1 MSGNM
6 QRRKFLS
13 VGFGALAA
21 GASSLCFGRAP
32 AAGTLD
38 RGAELAPGRR
48 LYRGAELAF
57 GTTVTIQLLHDDERD
72 ARLAI
77 EDAFRAAHNIDR
89 LLSIYRP
96 GSQVHELNRNRVLY
110 NPDPHLLAVLSASRR
125 LAELTD
131 GAFDV
136 TVQPLWFAAGGA
148 ARREALALV
157 GQHDLH
163 FDRRQVRL
171 QRERMA
177 ITLNGIAQGYAT
189 DLALQAL
196 RARGIRDALVDIGE
210 FAGVGRRASHQ
221 PWQIGLQDPRRRDGL
236 LGTMALENRCLATS
250 GDYATAFSADFS
262 RHHIVD
268 PASGESP
275 PELASV
281 TVAAPSAMLA
291 DGLSTALMV
300 TGTHKGLRLV
310 RELPGVDALF
320 VDKAGRRAQSEGFH
334 WTAA

>member
-1 MSGNM
+1 M

-13 VGFGALAA
+13 AGFGALAA
-21 GASSLCFGRAP
+21 GAGAFCFGQASAP
-32 AAGTLD
+32 
-38 RGAELAPGRR
+38 GAFEPGPELAPGRR
-48 LYRGAELAF
+48 LFRGADLAF
-57 GTTVTIQLLHDDERD
+57 GTTVTIQLVHDSERD

-96 GSQVHELNRNRVLY
+96 GSQVYELNRTGRLLR
-110 NPDPHLLAVLSASRR
+110 PDPHLLNVLAESRR
-125 LAELTD
+125 LSQLSG

-136 TVQPLWFAAGGA
+136 TVQPLWLAAAAGLD
-148 ARREALALV
+148 RRSALALV
-157 GQHDLH
+157 GGRLQ
-163 FDRRQVRL
+163 FDRHQVRL
-171 QRERMA
+171 PRAGMA

-189 DLALQAL
+189 DLALDAL

-210 FAGVGRRASHQ
+210 FSGIGRRSPQQ
-221 PWQIGLQDPRRRDGL
+221 PWHVGIQDPRHKDRL
-236 LGTMALENRCLATS
+236 LGVMPLEARSLATS
-250 GDYATAFSADFS
+250 GDYETTFSADFS

-300 TGTHKGLRLV
+300 LGTEPGMRLLR
-310 RELPGVDALF
+310 EMPGVDALF
-320 VDKAGRRAQSEGFH
+320 VDKAGARKQSAGFH
-334 WTAA
+334 WTAT

>member
-1 MSGNM
+1 M

-13 VGFGALAA
+13 AGIGALAA
-21 GASSLCFGRAP
+21 GAFRSSRASAP
-32 AAGTLD
+32 
-38 RGAELAPGRR
+38 GAFESGLELAPGRR
-48 LYRGAELAF
+48 LFRGADLAF
-57 GTTVTIQLLHDDERD
+57 GTTVTIQLVHDSERD

-77 EDAFRAAHNIDR
+77 EDAFCAARNIDR

-96 GSQVHELNRNRVLY
+96 GSQVYELNRTGSLLR
-110 NPDPHLLAVLSASRR
+110 PDPHLLTVLSESRR
-125 LAELTD
+125 LAQLSG
-131 GAFDV
+131 GAFDI
-136 TVQPLWFAAGGA
+136 TVQPLWFAAAAGGD
-148 ARREALALV
+148 RRAALALV
-157 GQHDLH
+157 GGSLQ
-163 FDRRQVRL
+163 FDRHQVRL
-171 QRERMA
+171 PRAGMS

-189 DLALQAL
+189 DLALDAL

-210 FAGVGRRASHQ
+210 FSGIGRRTPQQ
-221 PWQIGLQDPRRRDGL
+221 PWRIGIQDPRHRDRL
-236 LGTMALENRCLATS
+236 LGTMPLEARSLATS
-250 GDYATAFSADFS
+250 GDYETTFSADFS

-300 TGTHKGLRLV
+300 LGTERGLRLV

-320 VDKAGRRAQSEGFH
+320 VDKAGARRQSEGFQ
-334 WTAA
+334 WTAT